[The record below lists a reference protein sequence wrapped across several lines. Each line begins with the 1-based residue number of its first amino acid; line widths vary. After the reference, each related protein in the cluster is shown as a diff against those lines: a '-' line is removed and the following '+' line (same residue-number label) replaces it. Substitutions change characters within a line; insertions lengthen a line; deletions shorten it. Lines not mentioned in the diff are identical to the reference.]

1 MLACLYC
8 SWTSLDVRLRFD
20 RPVNISGQLS
30 KILNAHLQTKDSVPE
45 SLHTPDPYTNK
56 PAPADQFLQLACFY
70 KNQIAETA
78 PAGSLGLGFG
88 QSYGLDSPSQLSR
101 LLSTYGVGALKKQR
115 GPMPIMREALSK
127 SEGVRY
133 DDYSTDDA
141 ILANI
146 RQAGW
151 HETSSI
157 EQQQNQALQQ
167 RAGNR
172 PCRFTSDLLPLA
184 TQLRTKRAKRCR
196 TCRHNLVKPDEKR
209 QKNKFSIRLVALNYL
224 PHTSLKPLNPNLDL
238 NALRQFQTVQFLLT
252 LRNPMFDAV
261 KVTLATPQET
271 PGSVKSKV
279 TILCPQFSVG
289 ANADVWDEA
298 LGSTGGVEE
307 ERRKAREGLEG
318 PMAEAG
324 KIWKKGRNWTTV
336 VMEMVPGSLTPS
348 KARPSAFPKDDGGE
362 PQEYEQSE
370 EEVDKDLLEIP
381 IFVRLEYETD
391 ESTTGALVEEP
402 LVKLSK
408 DKKIK
413 REIAYWCV
421 VGAGRIAQRHTSS

>member
-8 SWTSLDVRLRFD
+8 SWTSLDVGLRFD

-30 KILNAHLQTKDSVPE
+30 KILNAPLQTKDVSSE
-45 SLHTPDPYTNK
+45 ALRTPDPYTNK
-56 PAPADQFLQLACFY
+56 PAPADQFLQLASFY

-78 PAGSLGLGFG
+78 PAGSLGLGFS
-88 QSYGLDSPSQLSR
+88 QSLSFDSPSQLSR

-115 GPMPIMREALSK
+115 GPIPVMREALSRT
-127 SEGVRY
+127 EGVRC
-133 DDYSTDDA
+133 DDHAADDA
-141 ILANI
+141 TVVKM
-146 RQAGW
+146 RHQGW
-151 HETSSI
+151 NDTSTI
-157 EQQQNQALQQ
+157 EQQTTQALQQ

-172 PCRFTSDLLPLA
+172 PSRFTNDLLPLA

-224 PHTSLKPLNPNLDL
+224 PHTTLKPLDPGLDL

-298 LGSTGGVEE
+298 LGSTGGIEE

-318 PMAEAG
+318 PVAEAG

-336 VMEMVPGSLTPS
+336 VMEVVPGSLTPTS
-348 KARPSAFPKDDGGE
+348 LRPMIPVKDGGE
-362 PQEYEQSE
+362 VQEQKVVED
-370 EEVDKDLLEIP
+370 EVDRDALEIP

-391 ESTTGALVEEP
+391 ESTTGALIEEP
-402 LVKLSK
+402 LVKVSK
-408 DKKIK
+408 DKKLK

-421 VGAGRIAQRHTSS
+421 VGAGRITQ